1 MVYGKTLDWYD
12 DPTICWSTVIC
23 IVSTLLFFYLEK
35 NRQSPYFVLEA
46 LKWRSIQGGILLF
59 LGLMILNSSQLFVN
73 VFVGVGMKCDNLQ
86 VAELGNWTLVGYF
99 IGLVFAVFA
108 SAKHIH
114 LKWLF
119 SMGFVFIGLAALY
132 MYFEVQS
139 DGMYE
144 RMKWPVIIRATG
156 MMLLYS
162 LTAVYANQRMP
173 YRLMSTWVCIML
185 TVRMVIAPGIGSALY
200 TNVFQHR
207 QQYYITRYAQEY
219 DRMNQPVASNY
230 DQTARGMMYQ
240 GKSETEAQQMASIS
254 TKGKVQVQAT
264 LVTIKEMAGWTIY
277 ACLICALIVVVVPWP
292 KRDIS
297 RDTKEW
303 LTHKVLSPP
312 SWRGE

>member
-1 MVYGKTLDWYD
+1 
-12 DPTICWSTVIC
+12 
-23 IVSTLLFFYLEK
+23 
-35 NRQSPYFVLEA
+35 
-46 LKWRSIQGGILLF
+46 
-59 LGLMILNSSQLFVN
+59 
-73 VFVGVGMKCDNLQ
+73 MKCDNLQ
-86 VAELGNWTLVGYF
+86 IAELGNWTLVGYF
-99 IGLVFAVFA
+99 LGLVAAIIA

-119 SMGFVFIGLAALY
+119 SMGFVFIGLSALY
-132 MYFEVQS
+132 MYFEVQT

-185 TVRMVIAPGIGSALY
+185 TVRMIIAPGIGSAIY

-207 QQYYITRYAQEY
+207 QQHYITRYAQEY
-219 DRMNQPVASNY
+219 DRMNQAIAANY
-230 DQTARGMMYQ
+230 DQAARGMMYQ

-264 LVTIKEMAGWTIY
+264 ITAIKEMSGWTIY
-277 ACLICALIVVVVPWP
+277 ACLVCALIVVVVPWP

-303 LTHKVLSPP
+303 FMSKTLTPP

>member
-1 MVYGKTLDWYD
+1 
-12 DPTICWSTVIC
+12 
-23 IVSTLLFFYLEK
+23 
-35 NRQSPYFVLEA
+35 
-46 LKWRSIQGGILLF
+46 
-59 LGLMILNSSQLFVN
+59 
-73 VFVGVGMKCDNLQ
+73 
-86 VAELGNWTLVGYF
+86 
-99 IGLVFAVFA
+99 
-108 SAKHIH
+108 
-114 LKWLF
+114 
-119 SMGFVFIGLAALY
+119 
-132 MYFEVQS
+132 MYFEVQT

-185 TVRMVIAPGIGSALY
+185 TVRMIIAPGIGSALY

-207 QQYYITRYAQEY
+207 QQHYITRYAQEY
-219 DRMNQPVASNY
+219 DRMNQPVATNY

-277 ACLICALIVVVVPWP
+277 GCLFCALIVVVVPWP

-297 RDTKEW
+297 RDTKAW
-303 LTHKVLSPP
+303 LTKNVVAPP